1 MFEIC
6 GRMFQVCHW
15 LLLQTVRCFKSKSTG
30 YCLTFT
36 TDLCFRSAP
45 LAVLLDLPAGG
56 CFRSAPVF
64 CLRSTSACCLTGIYR
79 WPLFQIYYWNAN
91 EDARTATMVEL
102 PLQTTEYVLT
112 DLDEST
118 LYAIRVAGINGG
130 GYGRKSPTQY
140 FTYGQCISP
149 SFSPHMHLGTGVCAC
164 TNHLL

>member
-1 MFEIC
+1 MLNILPDLLLAVVSDLFLDVSEIC

-118 LYAIRVAGINGG
+118 LYAIRAVS
-130 GYGRKSPTQY
+130 YTHLTLPT
-140 FTYGQCISP
+140 TAE
-149 SFSPHMHLGTGVCAC
+149 V
-164 TNHLL
+164 